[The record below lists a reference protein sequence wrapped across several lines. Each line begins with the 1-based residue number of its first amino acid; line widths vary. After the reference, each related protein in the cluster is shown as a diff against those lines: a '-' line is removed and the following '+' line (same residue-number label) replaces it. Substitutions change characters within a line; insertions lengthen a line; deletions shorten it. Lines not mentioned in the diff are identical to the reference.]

1 MKIVPVVMSGGVGS
15 RLWPLSRELYPKQL
29 LPLVNADA
37 TLLQD
42 TLKRAQSVSAEP
54 AWIICNQ
61 EHRFLVAD
69 QSQSFAVTPDR
80 IILEPV
86 GRNTAP
92 AIAVAALE
100 QLKTQEDALLLVL
113 AADHAISDT
122 QAFSNAI
129 QQGVAAAKA
138 GRLVTFGITPTAP
151 ETGYG
156 YIKQGADLGDGS
168 AVVSAFVEKPDL
180 KTAQDYLA
188 SGEYLWNSGMFL
200 FGAKAYLAELE
211 KHAPE
216 IYGAAVK
223 SVENAERVYGY
234 VQLNE
239 AEFVSCPDDSVD
251 YAVMEHTQL
260 AAVVPMS
267 AGWNDVGSW
276 TALWDLGEKDDRGN
290 QIHGNVI
297 VEGDARN
304 NLIRAD
310 KRLVSVLGVSDLL
323 IVDTKDALLVA
334 DKSRAQ
340 DVKKIVSRLKAEG
353 REEAQIHARAFRP
366 WGSYETVDEEGRFKV
381 KRIVVNPGAQLS
393 LQMHHHRAEHWIVVK
408 GTAKVTRGDTEFLL
422 SENESTYIP
431 LGEKHRLENPGK
443 MPLEIV
449 EVQSGSYLGEDDIV
463 RYSDQ
468 YGRSDVDGQSK

>member
-29 LPLVNADA
+29 LPLVNEGS

-42 TLKRAQSVSAEP
+42 TLKRAEFVSSEP
-54 AWIICNQ
+54 AIITCNK

-69 QSQSFAVTPDR
+69 QAKEFNVNPDR
-80 IILEPV
+80 ILLEPV

-92 AIAVAALE
+92 AVAVAAMELAKDDE
-100 QLKTQEDALLLVL
+100 NTLMLVL
-113 AADHAISDT
+113 AADHAISDKS
-122 QAFSNAI
+122 AFDLSVK
-129 QQGVAAAKA
+129 QGVKAAESGK
-138 GRLVTFGITPTAP
+138 LVTFGITPTHP

-156 YIKQGADLGDGS
+156 YIKQGENYGDGS
-168 AVVSAFVEKPDL
+168 AAVEAFVEKPDL
-180 KTAQDYLA
+180 ATAESYVA
-188 SGEYLWNSGMFL
+188 SKEYLWNSGMFL
-200 FGAKAYLAELE
+200 FSAKAYLAEL
-211 KHAPE
+211 KQHAPD
-216 IYGAAVK
+216 IYDASMK
-223 SVENAERVYGY
+223 SVNEAERLYGY

-239 AEFVSCPDDSVD
+239 TAFAECPEDSID
-251 YAVMEHTQL
+251 YAVMEKTQQ
-260 AAVVPMS
+260 AAIVPMD

-276 TALWDLGEKDDRGN
+276 TALWEMGTKDEL
-290 QIHGNVI
+290 GNVTTGN
-297 VEGDARN
+297 VMLEANAEN
-304 NLIRAD
+304 NLVRAE
-310 KRLVSVLGVSDLL
+310 KRLISVLGASNLL
-323 IVDTKDALLVA
+323 IVDTKDAVLVA

-340 DVKKIVSRLKAEG
+340 DVKKIVSRLKQEQ
-353 REEAQIHARAFRP
+353 RSEAQIHSRAFRP

-381 KRIVVNPGAQLS
+381 KRIIVNPGAQLS

-408 GTAKVTRGDTEFLL
+408 GTAKVTRGDDVFLL

-449 EVQSGSYLGEDDIV
+449 EVQSGGYLGEDDIV

-468 YGRSDVDGQSK
+468 YGRSDTSSDKS

>member
-15 RLWPLSRELYPKQL
+15 RLWPLSREMYPKQL
-29 LPLVNADA
+29 LPLVNEDS

-42 TLKRAQSVSAEP
+42 TLKRAQSVSTEP
-54 AWIICNQ
+54 AMIICNK

-69 QSQSFAVTPDR
+69 QAQGFGVNPDR
-80 IILEPV
+80 ILLEPV

-100 QLKTQEDALLLVL
+100 LAKQDEDALMLVL
-113 AADHAISDT
+113 AADHAIED
-122 QAFSNAI
+122 QGAFDRAI
-129 QQGVAAAKA
+129 LQGAEAARK

-156 YIKQGADLGDGS
+156 YIKQGADFGDGS
-168 AVVSAFVEKPDL
+168 SEVSAFVEKPDL
-180 KTAQDYLA
+180 ETAENYLS

-200 FGAKAYLAELE
+200 FSASVYLSELE
-211 KHAPE
+211 KHAPD
-216 IYGAAVK
+216 IFAASK
-223 SVENAERVYGY
+223 KAVEKAERLYGY
-234 VQLNE
+234 VQLNQ
-239 AEFVSCPDDSVD
+239 AEFESCPEDSID
-251 YAVMEHTQL
+251 YAVMEKTDL

-276 TALWDLGEKDDRGN
+276 TALWDMGSKDDC
-290 QIHGNVI
+290 GNVI
-297 VEGDARN
+297 AGNVMVESGASN
-304 NLIRAD
+304 NLIRGD

-323 IVDTKDALLVA
+323 IVDTKDAVLVA

-340 DVKKIVSRLKAEG
+340 DVKKIVSRLKKEG
-353 REEAQIHARAFRP
+353 REEAQIHARAYRP

-408 GTAKVTRGDTEFLL
+408 GTAKVTRGEEAFLL

-468 YGRSDVDGQSK
+468 YGRSDAESN

>member
-1 MKIVPVVMSGGVGS
+1 MKIIPVVMSGGVGS

-29 LPLVNADA
+29 LPLVNADS

-42 TLKRAQSVSAEP
+42 TLSRAASVTREP

-69 QSQSFAVTPDR
+69 QAQSYSVTPDR

-100 QLKTQEDALLLVL
+100 QLKTEEDALLLVL

-122 QAFSNAI
+122 QAFVGAI
-129 QQGVAAAKA
+129 QTGVPAAEQ

-156 YIKQGADLGDGS
+156 YIKQGGDLGDGS
-168 AVVSAFVEKPDL
+168 AEVAAFVEKPDL
-180 KTAQDYLA
+180 KTAEAYLS

-200 FGAKAYLAELE
+200 FSAKAYLAELE
-211 KHAPE
+211 KHAPQ
-216 IYGAAVK
+216 IYQAAVK
-223 SVENAERVYGY
+223 SVDAAQRVYGY
-234 VQLNE
+234 VQLDE
-239 AEFVSCPDDSVD
+239 AAFKACPDDSVD

-276 TALWDLGEKDDRGN
+276 TALWDLGEKDEAGN
-290 QIHGNVI
+290 QIYGNVI
-297 VEGDARN
+297 VEGGASN
-304 NLIRAD
+304 NLIRGD
-310 KRLVSVLGVSDLL
+310 KRLVSVLGVNDLL

-340 DVKKIVSRLKAEG
+340 DVKKIVAKLKAEG
-353 REEAQIHARAFRP
+353 RDEAQIHARAFRP
-366 WGSYETVDEEGRFKV
+366 WGSYETVDEDGRFKV

-408 GTAKVTRGDTEFLL
+408 GTAKVTRGDSEFLL

-468 YGRSDVDGQSK
+468 YGRSDKEKQA